1 MKRFATNPFP
11 EKEIFRHDRDVR
23 FQGSTER
30 LAHARMFQIFTTL
43 RSTQSGFLVLNVPL
57 AQKPEMILPHSESI
71 QNGWDFEI
79 RQGTAR
85 SGVEPIPGS

>member
-30 LAHARMFQIFTTL
+30 LAHARIIRINAT
-43 RSTQSGFLVLNVPL
+43 SG
-57 AQKPEMILPHSESI
+57 
-71 QNGWDFEI
+71 
-79 RQGTAR
+79 
-85 SGVEPIPGS
+85 

>member
-30 LAHARMFQIFTTL
+30 LAHARIIRINAT
-43 RSTQSGFLVLNVPL
+43 SGF
-57 AQKPEMILPHSESI
+57 ILDKA
-71 QNGWDFEI
+71 GWRKASMRFLWNQTEDQVTVVF
-79 RQGTAR
+79 
-85 SGVEPIPGS
+85 

>member
-30 LAHARMFQIFTTL
+30 LAHARIIRIDATSGIRFEKP
-43 RSTQSGFLVLNVPL
+43 QSETI
-57 AQKPEMILPHSESI
+57 KK
-71 QNGWDFEI
+71 
-79 RQGTAR
+79 R
-85 SGVEPIPGS
+85 SGTLMIVLSILWLFLPSLSLSRFLNILQVVFNQR